1 MSEPRTAPRAEPPSE
16 REPKV
21 ATLEI
26 TLRARYDVA
35 VDASHVEEM
44 QQAAE
49 ERAARHALEIMNL
62 KAERNAADRRLAE
75 VEKER
80 DAAEAALSELRAIT
94 EPWQTVHH
102 LDPHQC
108 VFGRFHP
115 VEEVDLARQAERAQ
129 FRVELTAL
137 REELA
142 AVQQERDEKA
152 AMHNELATLAGSAI
166 VLATLDTLAGERPTQ
181 EPEHAL
187 PAAVWRLVQDRD
199 EARAANTANLREMVG
214 MAGRFRQTLQTVRAC
229 IVALTP
235 GHRTGYDWNA
245 DPLYLTRK
253 EGEALSAIDAALSSP
268 STQEPQ
274 TQHWGVEVRRNGE
287 TLVTIESNCLS
298 GKPEFSEVEADVIR
312 ECADHLHAFIGPRS
326 TQEPQT
332 VCEWRDIS
340 TAPERGVC
348 WFWLELKAEFAGH
361 QPPHALRCER
371 GGWPSIYR
379 ATHWQPY
386 EVPSAPL
393 KLSPESPKEVK

>member
-129 FRVELTAL
+129 FRVELTTL
-137 REELA
+137 RDFISATFDGSRESLEKIKAMGGTQANIATASGYYLEDIQKLYASVGIPAFATGTNYVPRDMLAQIHEGEAIVPKAYNPAVVGAMRDDAVIAELA
-142 AVQQERDEKA
+142 ALRAELAALRAATDRGNESSERAASALEGRQMVPFLVQQVA
-152 AMHNELATLAGSAI
+152 A
-166 VLATLDTLAGERPTQ
+166 
-181 EPEHAL
+181 
-187 PAAVWRLVQDRD
+187 
-199 EARAANTANLREMVG
+199 
-214 MAGRFRQTLQTVRAC
+214 
-229 IVALTP
+229 
-235 GHRTGYDWNA
+235 
-245 DPLYLTRK
+245 
-253 EGEALSAIDAALSSP
+253 
-268 STQEPQ
+268 
-274 TQHWGVEVRRNGE
+274 
-287 TLVTIESNCLS
+287 
-298 GKPEFSEVEADVIR
+298 
-312 ECADHLHAFIGPRS
+312 
-326 TQEPQT
+326 
-332 VCEWRDIS
+332 
-340 TAPERGVC
+340 
-348 WFWLELKAEFAGH
+348 
-361 QPPHALRCER
+361 
-371 GGWPSIYR
+371 
-379 ATHWQPY
+379 
-386 EVPSAPL
+386 
-393 KLSPESPKEVK
+393 